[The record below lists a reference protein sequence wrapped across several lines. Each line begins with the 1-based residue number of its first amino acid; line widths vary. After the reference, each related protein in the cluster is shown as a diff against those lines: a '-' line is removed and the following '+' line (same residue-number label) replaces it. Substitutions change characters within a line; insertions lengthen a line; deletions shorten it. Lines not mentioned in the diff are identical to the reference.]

1 MSKTELSDRTL
12 YYDGDSVV
20 SPNQV
25 VELIDKGFK
34 DLYVTE
40 LTEEIKQYNRLSPK
54 KITTKEEV
62 KPLSF
67 EWNIPEPYKSLDV
80 WEHVHTIFYDEM
92 TPPWKEESWTSEE
105 TLTRQKRLKQ
115 ELHLYEDLGLMPIL
129 RAITY
134 VINTLQDKNI
144 VWGVGR
150 GSSVSSYVLYIL
162 GVHDVDSVKYNLDI
176 ADFLRAPEEK

>member
-1 MSKTELSDRTL
+1 
-12 YYDGDSVV
+12 
-20 SPNQV
+20 
-25 VELIDKGFK
+25 
-34 DLYVTE
+34 
-40 LTEEIKQYNRLSPK
+40 
-54 KITTKEEV
+54 
-62 KPLSF
+62 
-67 EWNIPEPYKSLDV
+67 
-80 WEHVHTIFYDEM
+80 
-92 TPPWKEESWTSEE
+92 
-105 TLTRQKRLKQ
+105 
-115 ELHLYEDLGLMPIL
+115 MPIL